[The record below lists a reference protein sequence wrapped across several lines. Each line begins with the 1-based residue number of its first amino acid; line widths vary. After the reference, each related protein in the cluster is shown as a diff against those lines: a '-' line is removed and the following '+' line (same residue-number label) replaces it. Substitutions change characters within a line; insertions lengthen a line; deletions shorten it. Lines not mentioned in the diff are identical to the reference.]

1 MITELTSVEAVLVKL
16 RESHPDL
23 PHELLKAAAQAA
35 LSEVRQGRPADAA
48 VTIDS
53 LTKPSLRP
61 VVNATGVILHTNLG
75 RAPLGPWTPIAGYSH
90 LEYDLTT
97 GRRGRRDHHLD
108 RFFGYLLNARGL
120 AVNNNAAA
128 TYLVLHELALGA
140 EVIVSRGELIEIGDG
155 FRIPDI
161 MRRAGCTLVEVG
173 TTNRTRLDDYRAAIT
188 DRTALIL
195 RVHPSNFHITGFT
208 GKPTLRELCSLN
220 VPVYEDLGSGCLVD
234 LKAYG
239 IDEPLVRDSLAAGV
253 SVVTFSGDKLLGGPQ
268 AGLIAGDGAT
278 IERIRRNPMFRA
290 LRIDKLV
297 TQALENALRAIVTE
311 RWDDVPALA
320 MIRQT
325 PESIRDRAERLR
337 AQLALAS
344 TVIPGESL
352 VGGGSTP
359 DQSLPTWLLAIPR
372 PEMERRLR
380 LGKPPVIA
388 RVEKGQLLIDLRTV
402 FPHEEAALLG
412 ALHVAALA
420 G

>member
-35 LSEVRQGRPADAA
+35 LSEVRQGRPADPT

-53 LTKPSLRP
+53 LTKPSLQP

-75 RAPLGPWTPIAGYSH
+75 RAPLGAWTPIAGYSH

-108 RFFGYLLNARGL
+108 RFFRYLLNARGL

-128 TYLVLHELALGA
+128 TYLVLHELAHGA

-208 GKPTLRELCSLN
+208 GKPALRELCSLP

-239 IDEPLVRDSLAAGV
+239 IDEPLVRDSLDAGV

-311 RWDDVPALA
+311 RWDELPAIA

-325 PESIRDRAERLR
+325 PERIRDRAERLR
-337 AQLALAS
+337 AQLELAA

-380 LGKPPVIA
+380 MGKPPVIA

-412 ALHVAALA
+412 ALHVAAFA

>member
-1 MITELTSVEAVLVKL
+1 
-16 RESHPDL
+16 
-23 PHELLKAAAQAA
+23 
-35 LSEVRQGRPADAA
+35 
-48 VTIDS
+48 
-53 LTKPSLRP
+53 
-61 VVNATGVILHTNLG
+61 
-75 RAPLGPWTPIAGYSH
+75 
-90 LEYDLTT
+90 
-97 GRRGRRDHHLD
+97 
-108 RFFGYLLNARGL
+108 
-120 AVNNNAAA
+120 
-128 TYLVLHELALGA
+128 
-140 EVIVSRGELIEIGDG
+140 
-155 FRIPDI
+155 
-161 MRRAGCTLVEVG
+161 
-173 TTNRTRLDDYRAAIT
+173 
-188 DRTALIL
+188 
-195 RVHPSNFHITGFT
+195 
-208 GKPTLRELCSLN
+208 

-239 IDEPLVRDSLAAGV
+239 IDEPLVRDSLDAGV

-311 RWDDVPALA
+311 RWDELPAIA

-325 PESIRDRAERLR
+325 PERIRDRAERLR
-337 AQLALAS
+337 AQLELAA

-380 LGKPPVIA
+380 MGKPPVIA

-412 ALHVAALA
+412 ALHVAAFA

>member
-1 MITELTSVEAVLVKL
+1 MITELTSVEAVLIKL
-16 RESHPDL
+16 RDL
-23 PHELLKAAAQAA
+23 YPEVPHEVLKSAAQIA
-35 LSEVRQGRPADAA
+35 LSEVRQGRPADPT
-48 VTIDS
+48 VTVDY
-53 LTKPSLRP
+53 LTKPSLQP
-61 VVNATGVILHTNLG
+61 VINATGVILHTNLG
-75 RAPLGPWTPIAGYSH
+75 RAPLGAWTPIAGYSH
-90 LEYDLTT
+90 LEYDLKT
-97 GRRGRRDHHLD
+97 GRRGRRDHHID
-108 RFFGYLLNARGL
+108 RFFGHLLNARGL

-128 TYLVLHELALGA
+128 TYLVLHELAAGA

-173 TTNRTRLDDYRAAIT
+173 TTNRTRIEDYRAAIT
-188 DRTALIL
+188 ERTALIL
-195 RVHPSNFHITGFT
+195 RVHPSNFHISGFT
-208 GKPTLRELCSLN
+208 GKPSLRELCSLG

-234 LKAYG
+234 LKEFG
-239 IDEPLVRDSLAAGV
+239 IDEPLVRDSLDAGV

-268 AGLIAGDGAT
+268 AGLIAGHGET

-297 TQALENALRAIVTE
+297 TQALENALRAVVLE
-311 RWDDVPALA
+311 RWDDLPAIA

-325 PESIRDRAERLR
+325 PASIRDRAERLR
-337 AQLALAS
+337 AQLNFPS
-344 TVIPGESL
+344 TVVPGESL

-359 DQSLPTWLLAIPR
+359 DQALPTYLLAIPQ

-402 FPHEEAALLG
+402 FPHEEPALLG
-412 ALHVAALA
+412 ALHVSAFA

>member
-16 RESHPDL
+16 RERYPEF
-23 PHELLKAAAQAA
+23 PHALLKEAAQEA
-35 LSEVRQGRPADAA
+35 LRQVRAVGQGD
-48 VTIDS
+48 
-53 LTKPSLRP
+53 PSLYLDPFTAPSLQP
-61 VVNATGVILHTNLG
+61 VINATGVILHTNLG
-75 RAPLGPWTPIAGYSH
+75 RAPLGPWTPVAGYSN
-90 LEYDLTT
+90 LEYDLAA

-108 RFFGYLLNARGL
+108 RFFGQLLNARGL

-128 TYLVLHELALGA
+128 TFLVLHELANGA

-173 TTNRTRLDDYRAAIT
+173 TTNRTRLEDYRAAIT

-195 RVHPSNFHITGFT
+195 RVHPSNFHISGFT
-208 GKPTLRELCSLN
+208 GKPSLHELCSLP

-234 LKAYG
+234 LSAYG
-239 IDEPLVRDSLAAGV
+239 IDEPLVRDSLNAGV

-268 AGLIAGDGAT
+268 AGLIAGHGET

-297 TQALENALRAIVTE
+297 TQALEHALRAIVLE
-311 RWDDVPALA
+311 RWEDLPSIA

-325 PESIRDRAERLR
+325 PESIRDRAERFR
-337 AQLALAS
+337 EQLNFPA

-359 DQSLPTWLLAIPR
+359 DQSLPTYLLAIPR

-402 FPHEEAALLG
+402 FPSEEAALLG
-412 ALHVAALA
+412 ALHVGAFAR
-420 G
+420 

>member
-35 LSEVRQGRPADAA
+35 LSEVRQGRPADPA

-53 LTKPSLRP
+53 LTKPSLQP
-61 VVNATGVILHTNLG
+61 VINATGVILHTNLG
-75 RAPLGPWTPIAGYSH
+75 RAPLGAWTPIAGYSH

-108 RFFGYLLNARGL
+108 RFFRYLLNARGL

-128 TYLVLHELALGA
+128 TYLVLHELAHGA

-208 GKPTLRELCSLN
+208 GKPALRELCSLP

-239 IDEPLVRDSLAAGV
+239 ID
-253 SVVTFSGDKLLGGPQ
+253 
-268 AGLIAGDGAT
+268 
-278 IERIRRNPMFRA
+278 
-290 LRIDKLV
+290 
-297 TQALENALRAIVTE
+297 
-311 RWDDVPALA
+311 
-320 MIRQT
+320 
-325 PESIRDRAERLR
+325 
-337 AQLALAS
+337 
-344 TVIPGESL
+344 
-352 VGGGSTP
+352 
-359 DQSLPTWLLAIPR
+359 
-372 PEMERRLR
+372 
-380 LGKPPVIA
+380 
-388 RVEKGQLLIDLRTV
+388 
-402 FPHEEAALLG
+402 
-412 ALHVAALA
+412 
-420 G
+420 

>member
-35 LSEVRQGRPADAA
+35 LSEVRQGRPADPT

-53 LTKPSLRP
+53 LTKPSLQP

-108 RFFGYLLNARGL
+108 RLFGYLLNVRGL

-128 TYLVLHELALGA
+128 TYLVLHELAHGA

-208 GKPTLRELCSLN
+208 GKPALRELCSLP

-239 IDEPLVRDSLAAGV
+239 IDEPLVRDSLDAGV

-311 RWDDVPALA
+311 RWDELPAIA

-325 PESIRDRAERLR
+325 PERIRDRAERLR
-337 AQLALAS
+337 AQLELAA

-380 LGKPPVIA
+380 MGKPPVIA

-412 ALHVAALA
+412 ALHVAAFA

>member
-35 LSEVRQGRPADAA
+35 LSEVRQGRPADPA

-53 LTKPSLRP
+53 LTKPSLQP
-61 VVNATGVILHTNLG
+61 VINATGVILHTNLG
-75 RAPLGPWTPIAGYSH
+75 RAPLGAWTPIAGYSH

-97 GRRGRRDHHLD
+97 GRRGRRDHRLD
-108 RFFGYLLNARGL
+108 RLFGYLLNARGL

-128 TYLVLHELALGA
+128 TYLVLHELAHGA

-208 GKPTLRELCSLN
+208 GKPALGELCSLP

-239 IDEPLVRDSLAAGV
+239 IDEPLVRDSLDAGV

-311 RWDDVPALA
+311 RWDELPAIA

-325 PESIRDRAERLR
+325 PERIRDRAERLR
-337 AQLALAS
+337 AQLELAA

-380 LGKPPVIA
+380 MGKPPVIA

-412 ALHVAALA
+412 ALHVAAFA

>member
-1 MITELTSVEAVLVKL
+1 
-16 RESHPDL
+16 
-23 PHELLKAAAQAA
+23 
-35 LSEVRQGRPADAA
+35 
-48 VTIDS
+48 
-53 LTKPSLRP
+53 
-61 VVNATGVILHTNLG
+61 
-75 RAPLGPWTPIAGYSH
+75 
-90 LEYDLTT
+90 
-97 GRRGRRDHHLD
+97 
-108 RFFGYLLNARGL
+108 
-120 AVNNNAAA
+120 
-128 TYLVLHELALGA
+128 VLHELAHGA

-208 GKPTLRELCSLN
+208 GKPALRELCSLP

-239 IDEPLVRDSLAAGV
+239 IDEPLVRDSLDAGV

-311 RWDDVPALA
+311 RWDELPAIA

-325 PESIRDRAERLR
+325 PERIRDRAERLR
-337 AQLALAS
+337 AQLELAA

-380 LGKPPVIA
+380 MGKPPVIA

-412 ALHVAALA
+412 ALHVAAFA

>member
-35 LSEVRQGRPADAA
+35 LSEVRQGRPADPT

-53 LTKPSLRP
+53 LTKPSLLP

-128 TYLVLHELALGA
+128 TYLVLHELAHGA

-311 RWDDVPALA
+311 RWDNVPALA

-337 AQLALAS
+337 AQLDLAS

>member
-35 LSEVRQGRPADAA
+35 LSEVRQGRPADPA

-53 LTKPSLRP
+53 LTKPSLQP
-61 VVNATGVILHTNLG
+61 VINATGVILHTNLG

-128 TYLVLHELALGA
+128 TYLVLHELAHGA

-208 GKPTLRELCSLN
+208 GKPALRELCSLP

-239 IDEPLVRDSLAAGV
+239 IDEPLVRDSLDAGV

-311 RWDDVPALA
+311 RWDELPAIA

-325 PESIRDRAERLR
+325 PERIRDRAERLR
-337 AQLALAS
+337 AQLELAA

-380 LGKPPVIA
+380 MGKPPVIA

-412 ALHVAALA
+412 ALHVAAFA

>member
-16 RESHPDL
+16 RALYPEL
-23 PHELLKAAAQAA
+23 PHGLLKAAAQTAIA
-35 LSEVRQGRPADAA
+35 EVRQGRPADPT

-53 LTKPSLRP
+53 LTQPSLQP
-61 VVNATGVILHTNLG
+61 VINATGVILHTNLG
-75 RAPLGPWTPIAGYSH
+75 RAPLGAWTPIAGYSH
-90 LEYDLTT
+90 LEYDLKT

-108 RFFGYLLNARGL
+108 RLFGYLLNARGL

-128 TYLVLHELALGA
+128 TYLVLHELAYGA

-208 GKPTLRELCSLN
+208 GKPSLRELCSLN

-268 AGLIAGDGAT
+268 AGLIAGDGPT

-311 RWDDVPALA
+311 RWDDLPAIA

-337 AQLALAS
+337 GHLDLAA
-344 TVIPGESL
+344 TVIPGASL

-359 DQSLPTWLLAIPR
+359 DQSLPTYLLAIPR

-380 LGKPPVIA
+380 MGKPPVIA

>member
-1 MITELTSVEAVLVKL
+1 MITELTSVESVLVKL
-16 RESHPDL
+16 RALYPEL
-23 PHELLKAAAQAA
+23 PHEVLKAAAKIAIQ
-35 LSEVRQGRPADAA
+35 EVRQGRPADPTL
-48 VTIDS
+48 TIDY
-53 LTKPSLRP
+53 LTKPSLQP
-61 VVNATGVILHTNLG
+61 VINATGVILHTNLG
-75 RAPLGPWTPIAGYSH
+75 RAPLGAWTPIAGYSH
-90 LEYDLTT
+90 LEYDLKT

-108 RFFGYLLNARGL
+108 RFFGHLLNARGL

-128 TYLVLHELALGA
+128 TYLVLHELAAGA

-173 TTNRTRLDDYRAAIT
+173 TTNRTRIEDYRAAIT

-195 RVHPSNFHITGFT
+195 RVHPSNFHISGFT
-208 GKPTLRELCSLN
+208 GKPSLRELCSLG

-234 LKAYG
+234 LKEFG
-239 IDEPLVRDSLAAGV
+239 IDEPLVRDSLDAGV

-268 AGLIAGDGAT
+268 AGLIAGQAET

-297 TQALENALRAIVTE
+297 TQALENALRAVVLE
-311 RWDDVPALA
+311 RWDDLPAIA
-320 MIRQT
+320 MIRQSAET
-325 PESIRDRAERLR
+325 ICGRAERFR
-337 AQLALAS
+337 EQLNIPA
-344 TVIPGESL
+344 TVIVGESL

-359 DQSLPTWLLAIPR
+359 DQSLPTYLLAIPQ

-380 LGKPPVIA
+380 LGKPPVIT

-412 ALHVAALA
+412 ALHVSAFA

>member
-35 LSEVRQGRPADAA
+35 LSEVRQGRPADPT

-53 LTKPSLRP
+53 LTKPSLQP

-75 RAPLGPWTPIAGYSH
+75 RAPLGAWTPIAGYSH

-108 RFFGYLLNARGL
+108 RLFGYLLNARGL

-128 TYLVLHELALGA
+128 TYLVLHELAHGA

-208 GKPTLRELCSLN
+208 GKPALRELCSLP

-239 IDEPLVRDSLAAGV
+239 IDEPLVRDSLDAGV

-311 RWDDVPALA
+311 RWDELPAIA

-325 PESIRDRAERLR
+325 PERIRDRAERLR
-337 AQLALAS
+337 AQLELAA

-380 LGKPPVIA
+380 MGKPPVIA

-412 ALHVAALA
+412 ALHVAAFA

>member
-35 LSEVRQGRPADAA
+35 LSEVRQGRPADPT

-53 LTKPSLRP
+53 LTKPSLQP

-108 RFFGYLLNARGL
+108 RLFGYLLNARGL

-128 TYLVLHELALGA
+128 TYLVLHELAHGA

-208 GKPTLRELCSLN
+208 GKPALRELCSLP

-239 IDEPLVRDSLAAGV
+239 IDEPLVRDSLDAGV

-311 RWDDVPALA
+311 RWDELPAIA

-325 PESIRDRAERLR
+325 PERIRDRAERLR
-337 AQLALAS
+337 AQLELAA

-380 LGKPPVIA
+380 MGKPPVIA

-412 ALHVAALA
+412 ALHVAAFA

>member
-35 LSEVRQGRPADAA
+35 LSEVRQGRPADPA

-53 LTKPSLRP
+53 LTKPSLQP
-61 VVNATGVILHTNLG
+61 VINATGVILHTNLG
-75 RAPLGPWTPIAGYSH
+75 RAPLGAWTPIAGYSH

-128 TYLVLHELALGA
+128 TYLVLHELAHGA

-208 GKPTLRELCSLN
+208 GKPALRELCSLP

-239 IDEPLVRDSLAAGV
+239 IDEPLVRDSLDAGV

-311 RWDDVPALA
+311 RWDELPAIA

-325 PESIRDRAERLR
+325 PERIRDRAERLR
-337 AQLALAS
+337 AQLELAA

-359 DQSLPTWLLAIPR
+359 DQSLPTYLLAIPR

-380 LGKPPVIA
+380 MGKPPVIA

-412 ALHVAALA
+412 ALHVAAFA

>member
-35 LSEVRQGRPADAA
+35 LSEVRQGRPADPT

-53 LTKPSLRP
+53 LTKPSLQP

-128 TYLVLHELALGA
+128 TYLVLHELAHGA

-208 GKPTLRELCSLN
+208 GKPALRELCSLP

-239 IDEPLVRDSLAAGV
+239 IDEPLVRDSLDAGV

-311 RWDDVPALA
+311 RWDELPAIA

-325 PESIRDRAERLR
+325 PERIRDRAERLR
-337 AQLALAS
+337 AQLELAA

-380 LGKPPVIA
+380 MGKPPVIA

-412 ALHVAALA
+412 ALHVAAFA

>member
-16 RESHPDL
+16 RESHPGL

-35 LSEVRQGRPADAA
+35 LLEVRQGRPADPA
-48 VTIDS
+48 VTLDS

-75 RAPLGPWTPIAGYSH
+75 RAPLGAWTPIAGYSH

-128 TYLVLHELALGA
+128 TYLVLHELAHGA

-208 GKPTLRELCSLN
+208 GKPSLRELCSLN

-239 IDEPLVRDSLAAGV
+239 IDEPLVRDSLEAGV

-278 IERIRRNPMFRA
+278 MERIRRNPMFRA

-297 TQALENALRAIVTE
+297 TQALENALRAIVAE

>member
-35 LSEVRQGRPADAA
+35 LSEVRQGRPADPA

-53 LTKPSLRP
+53 LTKPSLQP
-61 VVNATGVILHTNLG
+61 VINATGVILHTNLG

-128 TYLVLHELALGA
+128 TYLVLHELAHGA

-208 GKPTLRELCSLN
+208 GKPALGELCSLP

-239 IDEPLVRDSLAAGV
+239 IDEPLVRDSLDAGV

-311 RWDDVPALA
+311 RWDELPAIA

-325 PESIRDRAERLR
+325 PERIRDRAERLR
-337 AQLALAS
+337 AQLELAA

-380 LGKPPVIA
+380 MGKPPVIA

-412 ALHVAALA
+412 ALHVAAFA

>member
-35 LSEVRQGRPADAA
+35 LSEVRQGRPADPA

-53 LTKPSLRP
+53 LTKPSLQP
-61 VVNATGVILHTNLG
+61 VINATGVILHTNLG

-128 TYLVLHELALGA
+128 TYLVLHELAHGA

-208 GKPTLRELCSLN
+208 GKPALRELCSLP

-239 IDEPLVRDSLAAGV
+239 IDEPLVRDSLDAGV

-311 RWDDVPALA
+311 RWDELPAIA

-325 PESIRDRAERLR
+325 PERIRDRAERLR
-337 AQLALAS
+337 AQLELAA

-359 DQSLPTWLLAIPR
+359 DQSLPTYLLAIPR

-380 LGKPPVIA
+380 MGKPPVIA

-412 ALHVAALA
+412 ALHVAAFA

>member
-23 PHELLKAAAQAA
+23 PLEVLKAGEQAS
-35 LSEVRQGRPADAA
+35 LSDVRQGRPADPT

-53 LTKPSLRP
+53 LTKPSLQP

-75 RAPLGPWTPIAGYSH
+75 RAPLGAWTPIAGYSH

-108 RFFGYLLNARGL
+108 RLFGYLLNARGL

-128 TYLVLHELALGA
+128 TYLVLHELAHGA

-188 DRTALIL
+188 DRTALSL

-208 GKPTLRELCSLN
+208 GKPALRELCSLP
-220 VPVYEDLGSGCLVD
+220 VPVDEDLGSGCLVD

-239 IDEPLVRDSLAAGV
+239 IDEPLVRDSLDAGV

-311 RWDDVPALA
+311 RWDELPAIA

-325 PESIRDRAERLR
+325 PERIRDRAERLR
-337 AQLALAS
+337 AQLELAA

-380 LGKPPVIA
+380 MGKPPVIA

-412 ALHVAALA
+412 ALHVAAFA

>member
-35 LSEVRQGRPADAA
+35 LSEVRQGRPADPA

-53 LTKPSLRP
+53 LTKPSLQP

-128 TYLVLHELALGA
+128 TYLVLHELAHGA

-208 GKPTLRELCSLN
+208 GKPALRELCSLP

-239 IDEPLVRDSLAAGV
+239 IDEPLVRDSLDAGV

-311 RWDDVPALA
+311 RWDELPAIA

-325 PESIRDRAERLR
+325 PERIRDRAERLR
-337 AQLALAS
+337 AQLELAA

-380 LGKPPVIA
+380 MGKPPVIA

-412 ALHVAALA
+412 ALHVAAFA

>member
-35 LSEVRQGRPADAA
+35 LSEVRQGRPADPT

-53 LTKPSLRP
+53 LTKPSLQP
-61 VVNATGVILHTNLG
+61 VINATGVILHTNLG

-128 TYLVLHELALGA
+128 TYLVLHELAHGA

-208 GKPTLRELCSLN
+208 GKPALGELCSLP

-311 RWDDVPALA
+311 RWDELPAIA

-325 PESIRDRAERLR
+325 PERIRDRAERLR
-337 AQLALAS
+337 AQLELAA

-359 DQSLPTWLLAIPR
+359 DQSLPTYLLAIPR

-380 LGKPPVIA
+380 MGKPPVIA

-412 ALHVAALA
+412 ALHVAAFA

>member
-35 LSEVRQGRPADAA
+35 LSEVRQGRPADPA

-53 LTKPSLRP
+53 LTKPSLQP
-61 VVNATGVILHTNLG
+61 VINATGVILHTNLG
-75 RAPLGPWTPIAGYSH
+75 RAPLGAWTPIAGYSH

-128 TYLVLHELALGA
+128 TYLVLHELAHGA

-208 GKPTLRELCSLN
+208 GKPALRELCSLP

-239 IDEPLVRDSLAAGV
+239 IDEPLVRDSLDAGV

-311 RWDDVPALA
+311 RWDELPAIA

-325 PESIRDRAERLR
+325 PERIRDRAERLR
-337 AQLALAS
+337 AQLELAA

-380 LGKPPVIA
+380 MGKPPVIA

-412 ALHVAALA
+412 ALHVAAFA

>member
-35 LSEVRQGRPADAA
+35 LSEVRQGRPADPA

-53 LTKPSLRP
+53 LTKPSLQP
-61 VVNATGVILHTNLG
+61 VINATGVILHTNLG

-128 TYLVLHELALGA
+128 TYLVLHELAHGA

-208 GKPTLRELCSLN
+208 GKPALRELCSLP

-239 IDEPLVRDSLAAGV
+239 IDEPLVRDSLDAGV

-311 RWDDVPALA
+311 RWDELPAIA

-325 PESIRDRAERLR
+325 PERIRDRAERLR
-337 AQLALAS
+337 AQLELAA

-359 DQSLPTWLLAIPR
+359 DQSLPTYLLAIPR

-380 LGKPPVIA
+380 MGKPPVIA

-402 FPHEEAALLG
+402 VPHEEAALLG
-412 ALHVAALA
+412 ALHVAAFA

>member
-16 RESHPDL
+16 RAQYPDL
-23 PHELLKAAAQAA
+23 PHELLKSAAQIA
-35 LSEVRQGRPADAA
+35 LDEFRAGRPADPVPHVNYMAQ
-48 VTIDS
+48 
-53 LTKPSLRP
+53 PSLRP
-61 VVNATGVILHTNLG
+61 VINATGVILHTNLG
-75 RAPLGPWTPIAGYSH
+75 RAPLGPSTPIPGYSN
-90 LEYDLTT
+90 LEYNLAE

-128 TYLVLHELALGA
+128 TYLVLHELAAGH

-173 TTNRTRLDDYRAAIT
+173 TTNRTRIEDYQAAIT

-195 RVHPSNFHITGFT
+195 RVHPSNFHISGFT
-208 GKPTLRELCSLN
+208 GKPDLRELCRLN

-234 LKAYG
+234 LKPYG
-239 IDEPLVRDSLAAGV
+239 IDEPLVQDSLQAGV
-253 SVVTFSGDKLLGGPQ
+253 AVVSFSGDKLLGGPQ
-268 AGLIAGDGAT
+268 AGLIAGDAET

-290 LRIDKLV
+290 LRLDKLV
-297 TQALENALRAIVTE
+297 SQALEACLRALVLE
-311 RWDDVPALA
+311 RWDQLPALA

-325 PESIRDRAERLR
+325 PAEIRARAERLLAELPFP
-337 AQLALAS
+337 AQIIEGQS
-344 TVIPGESL
+344 VI
-352 VGGGSTP
+352 GGGSTP
-359 DQSLPTWLLAIPR
+359 DQSLPTYLLAIPQ

-380 LGKPPVIA
+380 LGEPPIIT

-402 FPHEEAALLG
+402 FPHEEPSLLSALQIG
-412 ALHVAALA
+412 SVSR
-420 G
+420 